1 MRLDCQEIG
10 LNGLPRRIG
19 LLKFEPLAFFGKRR
33 QRLRMGERGRT
44 CGEQQCGKQRD
55 KSHKVLSIGQNI

>member
-19 LLKFEPLAFFGKRR
+19 LLEFEPLAFFGKRR
-33 QRLRMGERGRT
+33 QRFADGGAKLRMRKEAVRQAKG
-44 CGEQQCGKQRD
+44 
-55 KSHKVLSIGQNI
+55 

>member
-19 LLKFEPLAFFGKRR
+19 LLEFEPLLLWKAAAAFADGGARSRMRKAAVR
-33 QRLRMGERGRT
+33 QAKG
-44 CGEQQCGKQRD
+44 
-55 KSHKVLSIGQNI
+55 